1 MLENI
6 LGDQIVSEKY
16 LTTLDQ
22 ITTSKYIDSVIN
34 IMRPKIDNYMAI
46 LKLDYPQFKI
56 EDETKRLKENAEY
69 LRKVYLYPK
78 DPFNAYLSDDNKQNK
93 LILVNRKPVPI
104 KIIELIDTETN
115 QRFKVKGADTDF
127 ILENAIPGIPTAP
140 KEVLFEC
147 PMNDCFTTR
156 EISKMRIRA
165 KVLGTKKSRSVKINN
180 WVAYEEGK

>member
-1 MLENI
+1 M
-6 LGDQIVSEKY
+6 
-16 LTTLDQ
+16 
-22 ITTSKYIDSVIN
+22 
-34 IMRPKIDNYMAI
+34 
-46 LKLDYPQFKI
+46 
-56 EDETKRLKENAEY
+56 
-69 LRKVYLYPK
+69 
-78 DPFNAYLSDDNKQNK
+78 
-93 LILVNRKPVPI
+93 ILVNRKPVPI

-115 QRFKVKGADTDF
+115 KRFKVKGADTDF

-140 KEVLFEC
+140 KEILFEC